1 MRILIASDS
10 FKGSLSSAQ
19 VAENIKAG
27 ILRVYSDAQ
36 IKYISVADGGEGTV
50 EAVISGSGGKIVN
63 TPVMGPDG
71 KMLDSF
77 FGILEDGS
85 AIIEMAAASGLPLV
99 PERERDIM
107 KATTYGTGQL
117 LKAAMDNGC
126 MKIYIGVGGSAT
138 NDGGIGMAQAL
149 GASFKDDRGEEVGFG
164 GGQLSRIAK
173 IDVSRMDERLRRTEI
188 IVMSDVTNPLCGPSG
203 ASAVYGPQKGA
214 SPEQVVLLDEGLSHL
229 AKVIEEETLT
239 INIRNMKGAGA
250 AGGLGG
256 GLAAFTGAV
265 IRSGIDA
272 VLDMSHFAKKA
283 EWADL
288 IITGEGR
295 IDYQSAYGKV
305 ISGIA
310 GRAEKYGIPIAAIAG
325 SLSEGAQEVYKIGI
339 GCMEAAVCRP
349 MPLEEAMGEKAG
361 ELVADAAERLM
372 RGIRVGTMQR
382 DRACYESLGTPHN
395 RLQ

>member
-10 FKGSLSSAQ
+10 FKGSLNSAQ
-19 VAENIKAG
+19 VAKSIREG
-27 ILRVYSDAQ
+27 ILRVYPDAE

-50 EAVISGSGGKIVN
+50 EAVISGIGGKLVN
-63 TPVMGPDG
+63 TQVMGPDG
-71 KMLDSF
+71 KTLDSF

-85 AIIEMAAASGLPLV
+85 AVIEMAAASGLPLV

-117 LKAAMDNGC
+117 LKAAMDHGC
-126 MKIYIGVGGSAT
+126 GRIFIGVGGSAT

-149 GASFKDDRGEEVGFG
+149 GASFTDERGEEIGFG
-164 GGQLSRIAK
+164 GGQLEKIKK
-173 IDVSRMDERLRRTEI
+173 IDLSNMDERLNRTEI

-214 SPEQVVLLDEGLSHL
+214 SPEQTALLDKGLSQL
-229 AKVIEEETLT
+229 AEVIEEELH
-239 INIRNMKGAGA
+239 IDIRNMKGAGA

-272 VLDMSHFAKKA
+272 VLDMADFERKA

-295 IDYQSAYGKV
+295 IDFQSAYGKV

-310 GRAEKYGIPIAAIAG
+310 QRAGKYGVPAAAIAG
-325 SLSEGAQEVYKIGI
+325 SLSDGSQEVYKIGI
-339 GCMEAAVCRP
+339 GCIEAAVCRP

-372 RGIRVGTMQR
+372 RSIRVGIMGK
-382 DRACYESLGTPHN
+382 DRHI
-395 RLQ
+395 

>member
-27 ILRVYSDAQ
+27 ILRVYSDAE

-99 PERERDIM
+99 PEPERDIM

-126 MKIYIGVGGSAT
+126 PKIYIGVGGSAT

-149 GASFKDDRGEEVGFG
+149 GASFKDDRGEEIGFG
-164 GGQLSRIAK
+164 GGQLGKIAK
-173 IDVSRMDERLRRTEI
+173 IDVSSMDERLGRTEI
-188 IVMSDVTNPLCGPSG
+188 IVMSDVTNPLCGSAG

-229 AKVIEEETLT
+229 AKVIEETLT
-239 INIRNMKGAGA
+239 IDIRNMKGAGA

-272 VLDMSHFAKKA
+272 VLDMSDFAKKA

-295 IDYQSAYGKV
+295 IDFQSAYGKV

-310 GRAEKYGIPIAAIAG
+310 RRAGKYGVPIAAIAG

-339 GCMEAAVCRP
+339 SCMEAAVCRP

-372 RGIRVGTMQR
+372 RGIRIGTMQR
-382 DRACYESLGTPHN
+382 DR
-395 RLQ
+395 QI

>member
-99 PERERDIM
+99 PEPERDIM

-149 GASFKDDRGEEVGFG
+149 GASFKDDRGKEVGFG

-173 IDVSRMDERLRRTEI
+173 IDVSRMDERLSRTEI
-188 IVMSDVTNPLCGPSG
+188 IVMSDVTNPLCGPAG

-214 SPEQVVLLDEGLSHL
+214 SPKQVELLDEGLSHL
-229 AKVIEEETLT
+229 AKVIEETLT
-239 INIRNMKGAGA
+239 IDIRNMKGAGA

-272 VLDMSHFAKKA
+272 VLDMSDFAQKA

-295 IDYQSAYGKV
+295 IDYQSAYGKA

-325 SLSEGAQEVYKIGI
+325 SLSESAHEVYKIGI

-349 MPLEEAMGEKAG
+349 IPLEEAMGEKAG
-361 ELVADAAERLM
+361 ELVADAAERLI
-372 RGIRVGTMQR
+372 RGIRVGIMQR
-382 DRACYESLGTPHN
+382 DRACYERLGTPHN
-395 RLQ
+395 RL

>member
-27 ILRVYSDAQ
+27 ILGVYSDAE

-50 EAVISGSGGKIVN
+50 EAVISGSGGKMVN

-229 AKVIEEETLT
+229 AKVIEETLT
-239 INIRNMKGAGA
+239 IDIRNMKGAGA

-272 VLDMSHFAKKA
+272 VLDMSDFAQKA

-295 IDYQSAYGKV
+295 IDFQSSYGKV

-310 GRAEKYGIPIAAIAG
+310 GRAGKYGVPIAAIAG
-325 SLSEGAQEVYKIGI
+325 SLSEGSQEVYKIGI
-339 GCMEAAVCRP
+339 SCMEAAVCRP

-372 RGIRVGTMQR
+372 RGIKVGTMQR
-382 DRACYESLGTPHN
+382 DRACHECLGTPNN